1 MQHLF
6 YGLSALL
13 LSFLAGSALAQNAP
27 PNIII
32 PESSIVRP
40 EDAGLRAH
48 TNTQILNDP
57 NAVVPDLYGANPQ
70 LPPGAGFYETPASLA
85 CIYGLVPKTLG
96 CNPQKVTKNV
106 TGGSKVVAIVD
117 AFDDPTA
124 LSDLATYSKQFG
136 LPAVNNSNFQ
146 VVYASGTK
154 PPFDP
159 GWQQEEAL
167 DTQMVHALA
176 PKAKII
182 LVEAASNSFAD
193 LLQAEKVAANLV
205 ASAGGGE
212 ISNSWGSME
221 FAAERTPAF
230 KTPFTKAK
238 VVFFAS
244 TGDAETPSYPAVL
257 PNVVAVGGT
266 SVLRDSAGNFLSES
280 SWTEA
285 GAGPSVFVPRPA
297 FQSTVQ
303 TIVGTQRGVADI
315 SADADPNTGVWVHVA
330 GQWLIFGGTSV
341 SCPILAAIT
350 NAAKHFLP
358 STTAE
363 LNRVYH
369 RLGSNVFN
377 DIKQGTC
384 SAGQSSQAMAGYDF
398 CTGVGSPKGLHGL

>member
-1 MQHLF
+1 MQDLF

-27 PNIII
+27 PNIVI

-57 NAVVPDLYGANPQ
+57 NAVVPDLYGGNPQ
-70 LPPGAGFYETPASLA
+70 LPPGAGFFETPASLA

-136 LPAVNNSNFQ
+136 LPAVNSSNFQ
-146 VVYASGTK
+146 VIYASGTK

-212 ISNSWGSME
+212 ISNSWGSNE
-221 FAAERTPAF
+221 FPAETTPAF
-230 KTPFTKAK
+230 RTPFTKAK

-266 SVLRDSAGNFLSES
+266 TVLRNSAGKFLSEA

-285 GAGPSVFVPRPA
+285 GAGPSIFVPRPP

-315 SADADPNTGVWVHVA
+315 SADADPHTGVWVHVA

-350 NAAKHFLP
+350 NTAKHFLP

-369 RLGSNVFN
+369 GLGTNVFS
-377 DIKQGTC
+377 DIKRGTC
-384 SAGQSSQAMAGYDF
+384 SVGQSRQAMAGYDF
-398 CTGVGSPKGLHGL
+398 CTGVGSPKGLKGL

>member
-1 MQHLF
+1 MQVLF

-27 PNIII
+27 PNIVI
-32 PESSIVRP
+32 PKSSIVRA

-57 NAVVPDLYGANPQ
+57 NAVVPDLYGVNPQ
-70 LPPGAGFYETPASLA
+70 LPPGAGFFETPASLA

-146 VVYASGTK
+146 VIYASGTK

-176 PKAKII
+176 PKAKIL

-212 ISNSWGSME
+212 ISNSWGSDE
-221 FAAERTPAF
+221 FPAETRPAF
-230 KTPFTKAK
+230 RTPFTKAK

-244 TGDAETPSYPAVL
+244 TGDAETPIYPAVL

-266 SVLRDSAGNFLSES
+266 TVLRNSAGKFLSEA

-285 GAGPSVFVPRPA
+285 GAGPSIFVPRPP

-315 SADADPNTGVWVHVA
+315 SADADPHTGVWVHVA

-350 NAAKHFLP
+350 NTAKHFLP

-363 LNRVYH
+363 LNRVIPWS
-369 RLGSNVFN
+369 R
-377 DIKQGTC
+377 Q
-384 SAGQSSQAMAGYDF
+384 
-398 CTGVGSPKGLHGL
+398 